1 MNWISVLFWLMKSD
15 TVKVL
20 VKKGTRE
27 LKNRLDT
34 SIDPELAE
42 AIISDIAESDGNKLT
57 TSLAETIIKE
67 LKDA

>member
-1 MNWISVLFWLMKSD
+1 MNWISVLFWLIGSD

-20 VKKGTRE
+20 VRKGTRE
-27 LKNRLDT
+27 LKTRIGT

-42 AIISDIAESDGNKLT
+42 AIINDIADSNGNKLT
-57 TSLAETIIKE
+57 TSLAETVIKE